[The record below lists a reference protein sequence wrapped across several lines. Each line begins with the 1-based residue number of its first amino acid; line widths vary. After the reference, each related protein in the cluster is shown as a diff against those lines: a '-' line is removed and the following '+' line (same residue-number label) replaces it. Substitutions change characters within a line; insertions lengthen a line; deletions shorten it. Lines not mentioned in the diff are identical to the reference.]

1 MLIAVYDQI
10 PSQMMKQNR
19 RFNYSDIQKGLRFE
33 RMEDSFL
40 WLTTAGVAIPV
51 YNASEPGIALNQNR
65 KSTLLKLYSSDVG
78 LLTCQYGNA
87 ARLSILLDDQKLNLG
102 GVYENAV
109 AQALH
114 TQQYPMYFY
123 NSHKSGELD
132 FLIEQ
137 EMSVVPIEVK
147 SGKDYYIHSALT
159 KTMANPDYR
168 IQKAYVLSDGNIRQ
182 EGKIIYM
189 PVYLAMY
196 IQNQS
201 EIGILPPL

>member
-1 MLIAVYDQI
+1 
-10 PSQMMKQNR
+10 MKMR
-19 RFNYSDIQKGLRFE
+19 LLRHFI
-33 RMEDSFL
+33 RNN
-40 WLTTAGVAIPV
+40 TPCI
-51 YNASEPGIALNQNR
+51 
-65 KSTLLKLYSSDVG
+65 
-78 LLTCQYGNA
+78 
-87 ARLSILLDDQKLNLG
+87 SI
-102 GVYENAV
+102 
-109 AQALH
+109 
-114 TQQYPMYFY
+114 

-147 SGKDYYIHSALT
+147 SGKNYYIHSALT

-168 IQKAYVLSDGNIRQ
+168 IQKAYVLSNGNIRQ

-189 PVYLAMY
+189 PVYLAVY